1 MAMRTPPR
9 ASVERELVR
18 VTPTPAPRYRPSYIP
33 LPTPLSTPSTSN
45 NSNSAVNVR
54 GGLQHRPSESG
65 GSRTSGDDTRT
76 GRSSSLSART
86 SSPALASTGIPAP
99 SRPSFNLYES
109 ATSNGHHQRSNSSVD
124 GILDSRFSS
133 GLGMDQSRLSS
144 VDGILDSGR
153 NSALGGNSSCV
164 VDEAV
169 DDSERILPVKV
180 AVRIR
185 PLVVGSGGSEQQ
197 QAGGG
202 RGSLTSCLE
211 AVAGGTIAVS
221 GSSSSVVG
229 ALADSGAA
237 AQRAFHFDYAF
248 GPEAGQAAVYDA
260 AVAPLLQ
267 RFVEGYNVT
276 VLAYGQTSSGKT
288 YTMGTESDD
297 GSGVVPRALRWLF
310 AWWAG
315 QDAGR
320 RGSVRISFLEVYNDE
335 LIDLV
340 AQTQGR
346 GVRRPV
352 FVREDAKGH
361 VVWTG
366 VKEVAVTDADA
377 ALAVLADG
385 SRERQTGGTRM
396 NDKSSRS
403 HAIYSVT
410 LAQARTVSKLH
421 FVDLAGSERL
431 KKTLAVG
438 ERQREG
444 IAINSGLL
452 ALGNVISALGD
463 PPRGAPSFVPY
474 RDSKLTHM
482 LRDSL
487 GGSAQTLLIACVSQ
501 AESNVAESLNTLK
514 YAARARNIRNRG
526 GVNVVA
532 TRTASREVEAL
543 RAVVRRLRAEVS
555 ELSERLQGNE
565 SERLQGSELGSSEQ
579 GGERLLGS
587 ERLQGGERLLGS
599 SSRAGSRLALSPPT
613 KIPTMGA
620 ALQKRADE
628 ASALRA
634 RNQALEGELEQLND
648 TYTELLLRFNDA
660 CREIEDRQSEG
671 FERDQKLRDRE
682 QEIRRLTAHSRRAT
696 ADSARQSRRLGVEP
710 GEPAELPQLPDLA
723 RLRLLRSETA
733 DRAGACDAP
742 GAAEFDAILEECD
755 ANVRVL
761 EGELRA
767 AHDALAALRLQLDMH
782 ETRASFAEKLTAS
795 QVAQIDA
802 LRAQLEKARDAGVA
816 EEERRRAVE
825 AELEDALLAYDAQLE
840 AVASEWRS
848 ELQHVDEQWNERW
861 DAAGAEHAAQIEQV
875 ERAAEAKAH
884 RLESELG
891 GLRMEHE
898 KELARLRASLEQALA
913 EARLSHGQELS
924 SLAASHGQA
933 LSSLAA
939 SHEHEL
945 GSLIAS
951 HVQELA
957 TARLSQVDTAPPV
970 VTQLLSPPPTAS
982 DDDSSNAARVGLYA
996 ELERSAA
1003 SRLEAEAEAEAEKSA
1018 RLEDETERLRVR
1030 AQEAELRASAA
1041 EAALAAVTAKLAAAK
1056 EEELAAPQP
1065 MAVRSLSS
1073 ELPRRTSDRI
1083 ILCARNSMAHNSA
1096 DAAEVTPS
1104 ELRLRNV
1111 RHRYSSVAPAHSQLP
1126 QPDRFASYP
1135 ELRLAS
1141 SLREAPGHAPP
1152 VYDEDQ
1158 IQRML
1163 RDAAAEVDDSGV
1175 FAESQERRDLLAE
1188 LALLKETKK
1197 DLQERNSQM
1206 KNLMRDLGD
1215 RLVGLAEENDQLEV
1229 KANER
1234 DQLFAEVQRLTQA
1247 LAKLED
1253 SAADDATSNHRR
1265 MSIDSFRSAD
1275 TTNAMEQLQT
1285 RLELAEADLAAA
1297 MVSVE
1302 EHQSHVAE
1310 LMHGADVFRRRIQD
1324 LDDDLAQT
1332 MRQLDDARE
1341 DSRRLEQL
1349 ARAHADADSEI
1360 KRQRTLV
1367 ACLQESL
1374 AASEETAEESKLA
1387 SDRYANELMRVQAE
1401 SRAVVEQVDELQ
1413 RMLQDARAMVA
1424 SEARDRDVWKSRCQ
1438 DLREEVDELRVR
1450 RRQNKILCF

>member
-1 MAMRTPPR
+1 MRTPPR
-9 ASVERELVR
+9 VSAERELVR

-33 LPTPLSTPSTSN
+33 LPTPLSTPSTSTLANN
-45 NSNSAVNVR
+45 NSNSAINVR
-54 GGLQHRPSESG
+54 AGIQHRPSESG
-65 GSRTSGDDTRT
+65 GSRTSGDDART

-99 SRPSFNLYES
+99 SRPSFNLYEGS
-109 ATSNGHHQRSNSSVD
+109 TGNGHQRSY
-124 GILDSRFSS
+124 SS
-133 GLGMDQSRLSS
+133 GLGMDHSKFGSI
-144 VDGILDSGR
+144 DAIPDSGR
-153 NSALGGNSSCV
+153 NSALGGSV
-164 VDEAV
+164 VDDV

-185 PLVVGSGGSEQQ
+185 PLVVGSGNE
-197 QAGGG
+197 QAGAG
-202 RGSLTSCLE
+202 RGSMTSCLE

-229 ALADSGAA
+229 ALADSGGSAS
-237 AQRAFHFDYAF
+237 QRSFHFDYAF
-248 GPEAGQAAVYDA
+248 GPEANQASVFDA
-260 AVAPLLQ
+260 AVFPLLL

-297 GSGVVPRALRWLF
+297 GTGVVPRALRWLF
-310 AWWAG
+310 AWWAA
-315 QDAGR
+315 QDAAR

-346 GVRRPV
+346 GVRPPI

-366 VKEVAVTDADA
+366 VKEVLVSDADA
-377 ALAVLADG
+377 ALAILADG

-396 NDKSSRS
+396 NEKSSRS

-410 LAQARTVSKLH
+410 LAQARGESARIVSKLH

-463 PPRGAPSFVPY
+463 PHRGAPSFVPY

-526 GVNVVA
+526 GVNMVA
-532 TRTASREVEAL
+532 TRATSREVEAL
-543 RAVVRRLRAEVS
+543 RAVVRRLKNEVH
-555 ELSERLQGNE
+555 ELNEKLQSNAP
-565 SERLQGSELGSSEQ
+565 SARDSVS
-579 GGERLLGS
+579 
-587 ERLQGGERLLGS
+587 
-599 SSRAGSRLALSPPT
+599 SRLAFSPPGRGSLLLDADT
-613 KIPTMGA
+613 PSKIPTMGA
-620 ALQKRADE
+620 ALQRRAQAAE
-628 ASALRA
+628 ETSVLRS

-648 TYTELLLRFNDA
+648 TYTELLLKFNEA

-682 QEIRRLTAHSRRAT
+682 QEIRRLTAHSRRNT
-696 ADSARQSRRLGVEP
+696 ADPTDSVRQKRRSLRVDSEA
-710 GEPAELPQLPDLA
+710 GEPTELPQLPDLA
-723 RLRLLRSETA
+723 RLRLLRLETA
-733 DRAGACDAP
+733 DRAGGSEAP
-742 GAAEFDAILEECD
+742 GAAEFDAVLEECD
-755 ANVRVL
+755 ANVRAL
-761 EGELRA
+761 ESELRS
-767 AHDALAALRLQLDMH
+767 AHDALAALRMQLDMQ

-802 LRAQLEKARDAGVA
+802 LRAQLAKARDAGVA
-816 EEERRRAVE
+816 EEERRRAAD
-825 AELEDALLAYDAQLE
+825 AELEDAALAYEAQLE
-840 AVASEWRS
+840 AVANEWRQ

-861 DAAGAEHAAQIEQV
+861 EAADAERAAQVEEV
-875 ERAAEAKAH
+875 ERTAEAKAQE
-884 RLESELG
+884 LENEIASLREQLVNLRAEHGHEMDSLRNEHGHELD
-891 GLRMEHE
+891 GLRNEHSR
-898 KELARLRASLEQALA
+898 ELDSLRTEHEQALA
-913 EARLSHGQELS
+913 VARLSHEEERNSRRS
-924 SLAASHGQA
+924 SHEQA
-933 LSSLAA
+933 LNTLR
-939 SHEHEL
+939 
-945 GSLIAS
+945 AS

-957 TARLSQVDTAPPV
+957 TVRSSQVNIAPTL

-982 DDDSSNAARVGLYA
+982 DDATGAGIYA
-996 ELERSAA
+996 ELERSAG
-1003 SRLEAEAEAEAEKSA
+1003 RLEAEAEKSA
-1018 RLEDETERLRVR
+1018 RLEDETERLRSQ
-1030 AQEAELRASAA
+1030 ALDAEARASAA
-1041 EAALAAVTAKLAAAK
+1041 EAALAALSARLAAEE
-1056 EEELAAPQP
+1056 EEELPQP
-1065 MAVRSLSS
+1065 ISMRSLSS
-1073 ELPRRTSDRI
+1073 DLPRRTSDRI
-1083 ILCARNSMAHNSA
+1083 ILCARNSMAHSNGG
-1096 DAAEVTPS
+1096 DAEVTPS

-1111 RHRYSSVAPAHSQLP
+1111 RHRYSTVAPSHSQQLSP
-1126 QPDRFASYP
+1126 PDRFASYP

-1141 SLREAPGHAPP
+1141 SPREAPSHAPP

-1163 RDAAAEVDDSGV
+1163 RDAAAEVDDTGA
-1175 FAESQERRDLLAE
+1175 FIESQERRDLLGEIAM
-1188 LALLKETKK
+1188 LKETKK

-1229 KANER
+1229 RANER
-1234 DQLFAEVQRLTQA
+1234 DHLQAEVKRLTQA
-1247 LAKLED
+1247 LAKFEE
-1253 SAADDATSNHRR
+1253 SATPDVSARR
-1265 MSIDSFRSAD
+1265 NSIDSFCSAD
-1275 TTNAMEQLQT
+1275 TTNAMDQLQT

-1302 EHQSHVAE
+1302 EHQSHVTE
-1310 LMHGADVFRRRIQD
+1310 LMHDADVFRQRIQD
-1324 LDDDLAQT
+1324 LEDDLAQT

-1349 ARAHADADSEI
+1349 ARTHADTDAEL

-1374 AASEETAEESKLA
+1374 AASEETAEEAKLA

-1401 SRAVVEQVDELQ
+1401 TRAVTEQAEELQ
-1413 RMLQDARAMVA
+1413 RLLQDARAMVA
-1424 SEARDRDVWKSRCQ
+1424 SESRDRDVWKGRCQ

>member
-1 MAMRTPPR
+1 R
-9 ASVERELVR
+9 
-18 VTPTPAPRYRPSYIP
+18 SY
-33 LPTPLSTPSTSN
+33 
-45 NSNSAVNVR
+45 
-54 GGLQHRPSESG
+54 
-65 GSRTSGDDTRT
+65 
-76 GRSSSLSART
+76 
-86 SSPALASTGIPAP
+86 
-99 SRPSFNLYES
+99 
-109 ATSNGHHQRSNSSVD
+109 
-124 GILDSRFSS
+124 SS

-144 VDGILDSGR
+144 LEAISDSGR
-153 NSALGGNSSCV
+153 NSALGGSCAI
-164 VDEAV
+164 DEV
-169 DDSERILPVKV
+169 DDSERVLPVKV

-185 PLVVGSGGSEQQ
+185 PLVVGSGGEQ
-197 QAGGG
+197 QAGAG
-202 RGSLTSCLE
+202 RGALTSCLE

-248 GPEAGQAAVYDA
+248 GPDASQAAVYEA
-260 AVAPLLQ
+260 AVHPLLQ

-297 GSGVVPRALRWLF
+297 GSGVVPRALQWLF
-310 AWWAG
+310 AWWAA
-315 QDAGR
+315 QDAAR

-340 AQTQGR
+340 AQAQGR
-346 GVRRPV
+346 GVRPPI

-366 VKEVAVTDADA
+366 VKEVAVGDADA
-377 ALAVLADG
+377 ALAILADG

-396 NDKSSRS
+396 NEKSSRS

-410 LAQARTVSKLH
+410 LAQARGDARIVSKLH

-463 PPRGAPSFVPY
+463 PHRGAPSFVPY

-487 GGSAQTLLIACVSQ
+487 GGSAQTLLVACVSQ

-526 GVNVVA
+526 GVNMVA
-532 TRTASREVEAL
+532 TRATSREADAL
-543 RAVVRRLRAEVS
+543 RAVVRRLKAEVS
-555 ELSERLQGNE
+555 ELSERLA
-565 SERLQGSELGSSEQ
+565 
-579 GGERLLGS
+579 
-587 ERLQGGERLLGS
+587 S
-599 SSRAGSRLALSPPT
+599 SSAARDSVGSRLALSPPARASLLADGDT
-613 KIPTMGA
+613 PSRIPTMGA
-620 ALQKRADE
+620 ALQRRAEE
-628 ASALRA
+628 AGALRA

-648 TYTELLLRFNDA
+648 TYTELLLKFNDA

-671 FERDQKLRDRE
+671 FARDQRLRDRE

-696 ADSARQSRRLGVEP
+696 ADPADAARQKRRSLRVDAEP
-710 GEPAELPQLPDLA
+710 GELPQLPDLA

-733 DRAGACDAP
+733 DRAGGSEAP

-755 ANVRVL
+755 ANVRAL

-825 AELEDALLAYDAQLE
+825 AELEDAALAYEAQLE
-840 AVASEWRS
+840 AVAGEWRQ

-861 DAAGAEHAAQIEQV
+861 DAAGAEHE
-875 ERAAEAKAH
+875 H
-884 RLESELG
+884 ELG
-891 GLRMEHE
+891 
-898 KELARLRASLEQALA
+898 
-913 EARLSHGQELS
+913 
-924 SLAASHGQA
+924 
-933 LSSLAA
+933 SLAA
-939 SHEHEL
+939 SHEQKIGSLAASHEQKIGSLAASHEQEL
-945 GSLIAS
+945 GSLCAAHKLELSALIAS
-951 HVQELA
+951 HTQELA
-957 TARLSQVDTAPPV
+957 AARLSLVDTAPPV

-982 DDDSSNAARVGLYA
+982 DAAAGVGLYA
-996 ELERSAA
+996 ELERSAG
-1003 SRLEAEAEAEAEKSA
+1003 RLEAERSARLEAEAEKSA
-1018 RLEDETERLRVR
+1018 RLADETERLREQ
-1030 AQEAELRASAA
+1030 AQEAEARASTAEAALAALTAKLAAKDEVREQAHEAEARASAA
-1041 EAALAAVTAKLAAAK
+1041 EAALAALTAKLAAKDEVREQAQ
-1056 EEELAAPQP
+1056 EAEVRASAAEAALAALTAKLAAKDEEAPLQP
-1065 MAVRSLSS
+1065 LAVRSLSS

-1083 ILCARNSMAHNSA
+1083 ILCARNSMAHSSA
-1096 DAAEVTPS
+1096 DAEVTPS

-1111 RHRYSSVAPAHSQLP
+1111 RHRYSTVAPAHSQQP

-1141 SLREAPGHAPP
+1141 SPREAPSHAPP

-1188 LALLKETKK
+1188 MALLKETKK

-1234 DQLFAEVQRLTQA
+1234 DQLLAEVERLTHA
-1247 LAKLED
+1247 LAKFED
-1253 SAADDATSNHRR
+1253 SATDASPRR

-1275 TTNAMEQLQT
+1275 TTNAMDQLQT

-1302 EHQSHVAE
+1302 EHQSHVTELLHDAE
-1310 LMHGADVFRRRIQD
+1310 VFRRRIQD

-1332 MRQLDDARE
+1332 MRQLDGARE

-1349 ARAHADADSEI
+1349 ARAHADADSEL

-1401 SRAVVEQVDELQ
+1401 SRAVVEQADELQ

>member
-9 ASVERELVR
+9 ASVEREMVR

-33 LPTPLSTPSTSN
+33 LPTPLSTPSTATPST
-45 NSNSAVNVR
+45 SAVNVR
-54 GGLQHRPSESG
+54 AGLQHRPSESG
-65 GSRTSGDDTRT
+65 GSRTSGDDART

-99 SRPSFNLYES
+99 SRPSFNLSES
-109 ATSNGHHQRSNSSVD
+109 AATNGHHQRSY
-124 GILDSRFSS
+124 SS

-144 VDGILDSGR
+144 LEAISDSGR
-153 NSALGGNSSCV
+153 NSALGGSCAI
-164 VDEAV
+164 DEV
-169 DDSERILPVKV
+169 DDSERVLPVKV

-185 PLVVGSGGSEQQ
+185 PLVVGSGGEQ
-197 QAGGG
+197 QAGAG
-202 RGSLTSCLE
+202 RGALTSCLE

-248 GPEAGQAAVYDA
+248 GPDASQAAVYEA
-260 AVAPLLQ
+260 AVHPLLQ

-297 GSGVVPRALRWLF
+297 GSGVVPRALQWLF
-310 AWWAG
+310 AWWAA

-340 AQTQGR
+340 AQAQGR
-346 GVRRPV
+346 GVRPPI

-366 VKEVAVTDADA
+366 VKEVAVGDADA
-377 ALAVLADG
+377 ALAILADG

-396 NDKSSRS
+396 NEKSSRS

-410 LAQARTVSKLH
+410 LAQARGDARIVSKLH

-463 PPRGAPSFVPY
+463 PHRGAPSFVPY

-487 GGSAQTLLIACVSQ
+487 GGSAQTLLVACVSQ

-526 GVNVVA
+526 GVNMVA
-532 TRTASREVEAL
+532 TRATSREADAL
-543 RAVVRRLRAEVS
+543 RAVVRRLKAEVS
-555 ELSERLQGNE
+555 ELSERLA
-565 SERLQGSELGSSEQ
+565 
-579 GGERLLGS
+579 
-587 ERLQGGERLLGS
+587 S
-599 SSRAGSRLALSPPT
+599 SSAARDSVGSRLALSPPARASLLADGDT
-613 KIPTMGA
+613 PSRIPTMGA
-620 ALQKRADE
+620 ALQRRAEE
-628 ASALRA
+628 AGALRA

-648 TYTELLLRFNDA
+648 TYTELLLKFNDA

-671 FERDQKLRDRE
+671 FARDQRLRDRE

-696 ADSARQSRRLGVEP
+696 ADPADAARQKRRSLRVDAEP
-710 GEPAELPQLPDLA
+710 GELPQLPDLA

-733 DRAGACDAP
+733 DRAGGSEAP

-755 ANVRVL
+755 ANVRAL

-825 AELEDALLAYDAQLE
+825 AELEDAALAYEAQLE
-840 AVASEWRS
+840 AVAGEWRQ
-848 ELQHVDEQWNERW
+848 ELQH
-861 DAAGAEHAAQIEQV
+861 A
-875 ERAAEAKAH
+875 
-884 RLESELG
+884 
-891 GLRMEHE
+891 
-898 KELARLRASLEQALA
+898 
-913 EARLSHGQELS
+913 
-924 SLAASHGQA
+924 
-933 LSSLAA
+933 
-939 SHEHEL
+939 
-945 GSLIAS
+945 
-951 HVQELA
+951 
-957 TARLSQVDTAPPV
+957 
-970 VTQLLSPPPTAS
+970 
-982 DDDSSNAARVGLYA
+982 
-996 ELERSAA
+996 
-1003 SRLEAEAEAEAEKSA
+1003 
-1018 RLEDETERLRVR
+1018 
-1030 AQEAELRASAA
+1030 RASAA
-1041 EAALAAVTAKLAAAK
+1041 EAALAALTAKLAAK
-1056 EEELAAPQP
+1056 DEEAPLQP
-1065 MAVRSLSS
+1065 LAVRSLSS

-1083 ILCARNSMAHNSA
+1083 ILCARNSMAHSSA
-1096 DAAEVTPS
+1096 DAEVTPS

-1111 RHRYSSVAPAHSQLP
+1111 RHRYSTVAPAHSQQP

-1141 SLREAPGHAPP
+1141 SPREAPSHAPP

-1188 LALLKETKK
+1188 MALLKETKK

-1234 DQLFAEVQRLTQA
+1234 DQLLAEVERLTHA
-1247 LAKLED
+1247 LAKFED
-1253 SAADDATSNHRR
+1253 SAADASPRR

-1275 TTNAMEQLQT
+1275 TTNAMDQLQT

-1302 EHQSHVAE
+1302 EHQSHVTELLHDAE
-1310 LMHGADVFRRRIQD
+1310 VFRRRIQD

-1332 MRQLDDARE
+1332 MRQLDGARE

-1349 ARAHADADSEI
+1349 ARAHADADSEL

-1401 SRAVVEQVDELQ
+1401 SRAVVEQADELQ

>member
-9 ASVERELVR
+9 ASAERELVR
-18 VTPTPAPRYRPSYIP
+18 VTPTPGPRYRPSYIP
-33 LPTPLSTPSTSN
+33 LPTPLSTPSTSTLA
-45 NSNSAVNVR
+45 NSNNSAVNVR
-54 GGLQHRPSESG
+54 AGLQHRPSESG
-65 GSRTSGDDTRT
+65 GSRTSGDDART

-99 SRPSFNLYES
+99 SRPSFNLYEGS
-109 ATSNGHHQRSNSSVD
+109 TGNGHQRSYSSGLGVD
-124 GILDSRFSS
+124 HSRFSS
-133 GLGMDQSRLSS
+133 
-144 VDGILDSGR
+144 VDATPDSGR
-153 NSALGGNSSCV
+153 NSALGGSSV
-164 VDEAV
+164 VDDV

-185 PLVVGSGGSEQQ
+185 PLVVGSGSEQ
-197 QAGGG
+197 AGAG

-211 AVAGGTIAVS
+211 AVAGGTISVS

-229 ALADSGAA
+229 ALADSGGSAS
-237 AQRAFHFDYAF
+237 QRSFHFDYAF
-248 GPEAGQAAVYDA
+248 GPDANQASVYDA
-260 AVAPLLQ
+260 AVFPLLQ

-297 GSGVVPRALRWLF
+297 GTGVVPRALRWLF
-310 AWWAG
+310 SWWAA
-315 QDAGR
+315 QDSAR

-346 GVRRPV
+346 GVRPPI

-366 VKEVAVTDADA
+366 VKEVYVSDADA
-377 ALAVLADG
+377 ALAILADG

-396 NDKSSRS
+396 NEKSSRS

-410 LAQARTVSKLH
+410 LAQARGESARIVSKLH

-463 PPRGAPSFVPY
+463 PHRGAPSFVPY

-501 AESNVAESLNTLK
+501 AECNVAESLNTLK

-526 GVNVVA
+526 GVNMVA
-532 TRTASREVEAL
+532 TRTTSREVEAL
-543 RAVVRRLRAEVS
+543 RAVVRRLKNEVH
-555 ELSERLQGNE
+555 ELNEKLQSNAP
-565 SERLQGSELGSSEQ
+565 SARDSVS
-579 GGERLLGS
+579 
-587 ERLQGGERLLGS
+587 
-599 SSRAGSRLALSPPT
+599 SRLAFSPPGRGSLLLDADT
-613 KIPTMGA
+613 PSKIPTMGA
-620 ALQKRADE
+620 ALQKRAQAAE
-628 ASALRA
+628 ETSVLRS

-648 TYTELLLRFNDA
+648 TYTELLLKFNEA

-682 QEIRRLTAHSRRAT
+682 QEIRRLTAHSRRTT
-696 ADSARQSRRLGVEP
+696 ADPTDSVRQKRRSLRVDSEV

-733 DRAGACDAP
+733 DRAGGSEAP
-742 GAAEFDAILEECD
+742 GAAEFDAVLEECD
-755 ANVRVL
+755 ANVRAL
-761 EGELRA
+761 ESELRS
-767 AHDALAALRLQLDMH
+767 AHDALAALRMQLDMQ
-782 ETRASFAEKLTAS
+782 ETRATFAEKLTAS

-802 LRAQLEKARDAGVA
+802 LRAQLAKARDAGVA
-816 EEERRRAVE
+816 EEERRRASD
-825 AELEDALLAYDAQLE
+825 AELEDAALAYEAQLE
-840 AVASEWRS
+840 AVANEWRQ

-861 DAAGAEHAAQIEQV
+861 EAADA
-875 ERAAEAKAH
+875 ERAAQVEEVERTADAKAQE
-884 RLESELG
+884 LENEIDSLREQLVSLRTEHGHELDS
-891 GLRMEHE
+891 
-898 KELARLRASLEQALA
+898 LRAEHGHELDSLRSEHEQALA
-913 EARLSHGQELS
+913 VARLSHEQECNSLRMSLEQERNSLRMSHEERNSQRLAHEQELN
-924 SLAASHGQA
+924 SLRS
-933 LSSLAA
+933 
-939 SHEHEL
+939 
-945 GSLIAS
+945 S

-957 TARLSQVDTAPPV
+957 TVRSSQVNIAPAL

-982 DDDSSNAARVGLYA
+982 DDATGAGLYA
-996 ELERSAA
+996 ELERSA
-1003 SRLEAEAEAEAEKSA
+1003 SRLEAEAEKSA
-1018 RLEDETERLRVR
+1018 RLEDETERLRSQ
-1030 AQEAELRASAA
+1030 ALDAEARASAA
-1041 EAALAAVTAKLAAAK
+1041 EAALAALSAKLAAV
-1056 EEELAAPQP
+1056 EEELPQP
-1065 MAVRSLSS
+1065 ISMRSLSS
-1073 ELPRRTSDRI
+1073 DLPRRTSDRI
-1083 ILCARNSMAHNSA
+1083 ILCARNSMAQSNGG
-1096 DAAEVTPS
+1096 DAEVTPS

-1111 RHRYSSVAPAHSQLP
+1111 RHRYSTVAPAHAQQQP
-1126 QPDRFASYP
+1126 QHDRFASYP

-1141 SLREAPGHAPP
+1141 SPREAPSHAPP

-1163 RDAAAEVDDSGV
+1163 RDAAAEVDDTGA
-1175 FAESQERRDLLAE
+1175 FIESQERRDLLGEVAM
-1188 LALLKETKK
+1188 LKETKK

-1229 KANER
+1229 RANER
-1234 DQLFAEVQRLTQA
+1234 DHLQAEVQRLTQA
-1247 LAKLED
+1247 LAKFED
-1253 SAADDATSNHRR
+1253 STADASARR
-1265 MSIDSFRSAD
+1265 NSIDSFRSAD
-1275 TTNAMEQLQT
+1275 TTNAMDQLQT

-1302 EHQSHVAE
+1302 EHQSHVTE
-1310 LMHGADVFRRRIQD
+1310 LMHDADVFRRRIQD

-1341 DSRRLEQL
+1341 DSRRLEQV
-1349 ARAHADADSEI
+1349 ARAHADADAEL

-1374 AASEETAEESKLA
+1374 AASEETAEEAKLA

-1401 SRAVVEQVDELQ
+1401 SRGVVEQAEELQ
-1413 RMLQDARAMVA
+1413 RLLQDARAMVA
-1424 SEARDRDVWKSRCQ
+1424 SESRDRDVWKGRCQ

>member
-9 ASVERELVR
+9 ASVEREMVR

-33 LPTPLSTPSTSN
+33 LPTPLSTPSTATPST
-45 NSNSAVNVR
+45 SAVNVR
-54 GGLQHRPSESG
+54 AGLQHRPSESG
-65 GSRTSGDDTRT
+65 GSRTSGDDART

-99 SRPSFNLYES
+99 SRPSFNLSES
-109 ATSNGHHQRSNSSVD
+109 AATNGHHQRSY
-124 GILDSRFSS
+124 SS

-144 VDGILDSGR
+144 LEAISDSGR
-153 NSALGGNSSCV
+153 NSALGGSCAI
-164 VDEAV
+164 DEV
-169 DDSERILPVKV
+169 DDSERVLPVKV

-185 PLVVGSGGSEQQ
+185 PLVVGSGGEQ
-197 QAGGG
+197 QAGAG
-202 RGSLTSCLE
+202 RGALTSCLE

-248 GPEAGQAAVYDA
+248 GPDASQAAVYEA
-260 AVAPLLQ
+260 AVHPLLQ

-297 GSGVVPRALRWLF
+297 GSGVVPRALQWLF
-310 AWWAG
+310 AWWAA

-340 AQTQGR
+340 AQAQGR
-346 GVRRPV
+346 GVRPPI

-366 VKEVAVTDADA
+366 VKEVAVGDADA
-377 ALAVLADG
+377 ALAILADG

-396 NDKSSRS
+396 NEKSSRS

-410 LAQARTVSKLH
+410 LAQARGDARIVSKLH

-463 PPRGAPSFVPY
+463 PHRGAPSFVPY

-487 GGSAQTLLIACVSQ
+487 GGSAQTLLVACVSQ

-526 GVNVVA
+526 GVNMVA
-532 TRTASREVEAL
+532 TRATSREADAL
-543 RAVVRRLRAEVS
+543 RAVVRRLKAEVS
-555 ELSERLQGNE
+555 ELSERLA
-565 SERLQGSELGSSEQ
+565 
-579 GGERLLGS
+579 
-587 ERLQGGERLLGS
+587 S
-599 SSRAGSRLALSPPT
+599 SSAARDSVGSRLALSPPARASLLADGDT
-613 KIPTMGA
+613 PSRIPTMGA
-620 ALQKRADE
+620 ALQRRAEE
-628 ASALRA
+628 AGALRA

-648 TYTELLLRFNDA
+648 TYTELLLKFNDA

-671 FERDQKLRDRE
+671 FARDQRLRDRE

-696 ADSARQSRRLGVEP
+696 ADPADAARQKRRSLRVDAEP
-710 GEPAELPQLPDLA
+710 GDLPQLPDLA

-733 DRAGACDAP
+733 DRAGGSEAP

-755 ANVRVL
+755 ANVRAL

-825 AELEDALLAYDAQLE
+825 AELEDAALAYEAQLE
-840 AVASEWRS
+840 AVAGEWRQ

-861 DAAGAEHAAQIEQV
+861 DAASAE
-875 ERAAEAKAH
+875 
-884 RLESELG
+884 
-891 GLRMEHE
+891 
-898 KELARLRASLEQALA
+898 
-913 EARLSHGQELS
+913 
-924 SLAASHGQA
+924 
-933 LSSLAA
+933 
-939 SHEHEL
+939 HEHEL
-945 GSLIAS
+945 GSLAASHEQKIGSLAASHEQELGSLCAAHKLELSALIAS
-951 HVQELA
+951 HTQELA
-957 TARLSQVDTAPPV
+957 AARLSLVDTAPPV

-982 DDDSSNAARVGLYA
+982 DAAAGIGLYA
-996 ELERSAA
+996 ELERSAG
-1003 SRLEAEAEAEAEKSA
+1003 RLEAERSARLEAEAEKSA
-1018 RLEDETERLRVR
+1018 RLADETERLREQ
-1030 AQEAELRASAA
+1030 AQEAEARASAA
-1041 EAALAAVTAKLAAAK
+1041 EAALAALTAKLAAK
-1056 EEELAAPQP
+1056 DEEASLQP
-1065 MAVRSLSS
+1065 LAVRSLSS

-1083 ILCARNSMAHNSA
+1083 ILCARNSMAHSSA
-1096 DAAEVTPS
+1096 DAEVTPS

-1111 RHRYSSVAPAHSQLP
+1111 RHRYSTVAPAHSQQP

-1141 SLREAPGHAPP
+1141 SPREAPSHAPP

-1188 LALLKETKK
+1188 MALLKETKK

-1234 DQLFAEVQRLTQA
+1234 DQLLAEVERLTLA
-1247 LAKLED
+1247 LAKFED
-1253 SAADDATSNHRR
+1253 SAADASPRR

-1275 TTNAMEQLQT
+1275 TTNAMDQLQT

-1302 EHQSHVAE
+1302 EHQSHVTELLHDAE
-1310 LMHGADVFRRRIQD
+1310 VFRRRIQD

-1332 MRQLDDARE
+1332 MRQLDGARE

-1349 ARAHADADSEI
+1349 ARAHADADSEL

-1401 SRAVVEQVDELQ
+1401 SRAVVEQADELQ